1 MAIDNMAII
10 PGSGETGIIGIEE
23 ENAGIV
29 GERNIE
35 RIFEDWKIRDEQ
47 EKSEGKPR
55 KSYDHNSIIWN
66 FFYSKDRHHY
76 RRGSRVFYE
85 GDRLYSFGIH
95 FTLAVKTVYGGFIIN
110 ADKYSVSTSGHQ
122 STAISQA
129 PKGTPQ
135 IPFSA
140 LSRAGINER
149 YIDLIEKTED
159 TWEEKRVRDEHGNI
173 KTVKVHHLGAC
184 LFRHGGTFYLSSL
197 DHASRGR
204 QYFLVQL
211 RAGADSVEEALK
223 QISGLT
229 TEDYEAYERGEIK
242 RQGEYFFKPIKT
254 EEFKEL
260 IKKNGYKSVRELLEK
275 RVNLG
280 ERINN
285 GRPTRNEHRARDFI
299 HTLLTGAFVRGTV
312 RHPEHGMLRLGKV
325 WHRVSLNEVVNSWSA
340 GGRVD

>member
-10 PGSGETGIIGIEE
+10 PGSGETGMTGIEE

-29 GERNIE
+29 EERNIE

-47 EKSEGKPR
+47 EKREGKPR
-55 KSYDHNSIIWN
+55 KSYDHNSVIWN
-66 FFYSKDRHHY
+66 FFYSKDRQHY

-85 GDRLYSFGIH
+85 EDRLYSYGYH
-95 FTLAVKTVYGGFIIN
+95 YLLAVRTEYGGYVIN
-110 ADKYSVSTSGHQ
+110 ADKYSISTSGHQ
-122 STAISQA
+122 STAISKA
-129 PKGTPQ
+129 PEGTPQ

-140 LSRAGINER
+140 LRSAGINPKQ
-149 YIDLIEKTED
+149 IDIIDKTGD
-159 TWEEKRVRDEHGNI
+159 TWEEKQVRDEHGDI
-173 KTVKVHHLGAC
+173 TTVKVHHLGAC

-229 TEDYEAYERGEIK
+229 KEDYDAYERGEIK
-242 RQGEYFFKPIKT
+242 RQGEYFFKPIET
-254 EEFKEL
+254 GEFREL
-260 IKKNGYKSVRELLEK
+260 LKRNGYKSVGELLEK

-299 HTLLTGAFVRGTV
+299 HTLLTGALVRGTV

-325 WHRVSLNEVVNSWSA
+325 WHRVSLNDVVNSWSA